1 MLNVLAI
8 TQARTS
14 STRLPGKVLKKVG
27 EQSLLEIHLKR
38 LSQSKLVS
46 KVMVATSTEEGDQA
60 IVDVCEQL
68 GISSYRGSL
77 KNVLDRF
84 YQAAHPQQPQY
95 VVRVTSDCPL
105 IDPQLIDQVIQYLL
119 DSGADYCSNT
129 LSPGFPNGQDVEVF
143 KFAAL
148 ERAWKEADTDYD
160 KEHVTPYIYR
170 NSDVLGGTLF
180 HAVAFPADS
189 QQYADV
195 RITVDT
201 PADFEVIKSLIENL
215 GAEKD
220 WKTYAD
226 KYLNQNSSTS
236 TKKP

>member
-14 STRLPGKVLKKVG
+14 SSRLPGKVLKKVG

-38 LSQSKLVS
+38 LSKSKLVS
-46 KVMVATSTEEGDQA
+46 KVMVATSTEEGDQS
-60 IVDVCEQL
+60 IVDVCNQL
-68 GISSYRGSL
+68 GIKSYRGSL

-84 YQAAHPQQPQY
+84 YQAALPQQTQY

-105 IDPQLIDQVIQYLL
+105 IDPQLIDQVIQCLL

-129 LSPGFPNGQDVEVF
+129 LNPGFPNGQDVEVF
-143 KFAAL
+143 KFSVL
-148 ERAWKEADTDYD
+148 ERAWKEANTDYD

-170 NSDVLGGTLF
+170 NSDFLGGTLF
-180 HAVAFPADS
+180 HAVAQNAES
-189 QQYADV
+189 QKYADV

-201 PADFEVIKSLIENL
+201 ADDFEVIKLLIEKL
-215 GAEKD
+215 GADTD

-226 KYLNQNSSTS
+226 YYLNENSSTT
-236 TKKP
+236 TKP